1 MHPTKSPDRIYVEKT
16 LKQYCL
22 GCRNSQKIWKGVS
35 SEETIPLDHKAG
47 NVSHGHVNDT
57 LPEEAT
63 L

>member
-47 NVSHGHVNDT
+47 KVSHGHVNGT